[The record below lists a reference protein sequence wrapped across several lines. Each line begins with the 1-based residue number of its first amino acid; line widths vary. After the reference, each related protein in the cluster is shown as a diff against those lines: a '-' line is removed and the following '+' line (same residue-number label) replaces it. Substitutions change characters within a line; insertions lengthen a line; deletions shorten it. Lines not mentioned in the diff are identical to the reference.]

1 MDDKK
6 AILRYEMYEDKTYA
20 LETNGHASMIIT
32 GIFFL
37 LIDFLT
43 QCVEDGIIEK
53 KNLSALFDIC
63 EKRLN
68 DCLNGKHPTDWIK
81 EE

>member
-6 AILRYEMYEDKTYA
+6 AILRYEMYEDKTYD

-43 QCVEDGIIEK
+43 QCVEDGVIEK
-53 KNLSALFDIC
+53 NNLSALFDIC

-68 DCLNGKHPTDWIK
+68 DCLNGKRPTDWIK